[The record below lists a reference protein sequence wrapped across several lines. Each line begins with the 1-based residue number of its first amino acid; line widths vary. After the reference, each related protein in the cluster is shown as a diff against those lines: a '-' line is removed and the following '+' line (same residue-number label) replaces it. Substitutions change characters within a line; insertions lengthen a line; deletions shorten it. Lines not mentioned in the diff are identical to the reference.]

1 MESISVFSGPR
12 EDGKGCCEIVNEP
25 VNDPYHGRE
34 ATQAKHFILER
45 YLQALAFKVLTF
57 NDLTY
62 VDGFSGPWK
71 TGTEDF
77 SDSSFM
83 IAIRTLTEVQE
94 KLHRDR
100 GVRRNIRCFFS
111 EDDPGTFAKLE
122 RSVRQF
128 HKPDN
133 GFVVKT
139 FSGRFED
146 AVDDI
151 QKFIGSSFPL
161 IFIDPTGWTGYP
173 LDKIKP
179 LFVRHKCEVLINFMF
194 DHVNRFS
201 YSLDEATVRSIDPI
215 LGGSGW
221 QDRLDPDLS
230 RGRAAEKLFRET
242 LKDVGDFKYVV
253 STEIDKGAI
262 DRLHF
267 FITYG
272 TKHLEGLK
280 VFRETEYRARRL
292 HERNRANAKERKR
305 RERTGIDDLFSD
317 HQAAVKESMIDAI
330 VEEKCALAATDLM
343 ETLSR
348 RDTVRFDS
356 VVGELLER
364 HMLRETNIKDIC
376 VALVVAGQI
385 EDTWGERSRKPSRE
399 TIIRLKE
406 VSEKVTPYT

>member
-1 MESISVFSGPR
+1 MEPISALGGAGY
-12 EDGKGCCEIVNEP
+12 DGKGCRAIVNEP
-25 VNDPYHGRE
+25 VNDPYCGRE
-34 ATQAKHFILER
+34 ATQAKHFILQR

-57 NDLTY
+57 SDLTY
-62 VDGFSGPWK
+62 VDGFSRPWK
-71 TGTEDF
+71 TATEDF

-83 IAIRTLTEVQE
+83 IAIRTLMDVQK
-94 KLHRDR
+94 KLHRER
-100 GVRRNIRCFFS
+100 SIRREVRCFFS
-111 EDDPGTFAKLE
+111 EEEPETFVKLE

-128 HKPDN
+128 HNPSN
-133 GFVVKT
+133 GFSVRT
-139 FSGRFED
+139 YSGRFED
-146 AVDDI
+146 AVDEI
-151 QKFIGSSFPL
+151 QEFIGSSFPL

-173 LDKIKP
+173 LDKIRP
-179 LFVRHKCEVLINFMF
+179 LFDRHKCEVLINFMF
-194 DHVNRFS
+194 DHVNRFA
-201 YSLDEATVRSIDPI
+201 YSLDEATIRSIDPI

-221 QDRLDPDLS
+221 QDRLDLSLS

-253 STEIDKGAI
+253 STEIDKATI

-305 RERTGIDDLFSD
+305 RTRTGMEDLFSD
-317 HQAAVKESMIDAI
+317 HQEAMNDSMIDEI
-330 VEEKCALAATDLM
+330 VEEKSALASTDLIA
-343 ETLSR
+343 TLTR
-348 RDTVRFDS
+348 RDNVRFDS

-376 VALVVAGQI
+376 VALAAAGQI
-385 EDTWGERSRKPSRE
+385 ENTWGDGSRKPNRE
-399 TIIRLKE
+399 SIIRLKIM
-406 VSEKVTPYT
+406 SEDAVH

>member
-1 MESISVFSGPR
+1 MI
-12 EDGKGCCEIVNEP
+12 EP
-25 VNDPYHGRE
+25 VNDPYRGRE

-57 NDLTY
+57 SDLTY

-71 TGTEDF
+71 TETEDF
-77 SDSSFM
+77 RDSSFM
-83 IAIRTLTEVQE
+83 IAIRTLTEAQE
-94 KLHRDR
+94 KLHRER
-100 GVRRNIRCFFS
+100 GIRRKIRCFFS
-111 EDDPGTFAKLE
+111 EEDPGSFVKLE
-122 RSVRQF
+122 SSVKQF
-128 HKPDN
+128 HNPGS

-139 FSGRFED
+139 HSGRFED
-146 AVDDI
+146 AVGDI
-151 QKFIGSSFPL
+151 QEFIGSSFPL

-173 LDKIKP
+173 LDKIRP
-179 LFVRHKCEVLINFMF
+179 LFDRNKCEVLINFMF

-221 QDRLDPDLS
+221 QDRLDPALS

-242 LKDVGDFKYVV
+242 LKHVGGFKYVV
-253 STEIDKGAI
+253 STEIDKGTI

-267 FITYG
+267 FITYA

-305 RERTGIDDLFSD
+305 QARTGMEDLFSD
-317 HQAAVKESMIDAI
+317 HQAAVKESVIDEI
-330 VEEKCALAATDLM
+330 VKEKCASASTDIM
-343 ETLSR
+343 ARLSR
-348 RDTVRFDS
+348 RNKMRFES

-364 HMLRETNIKDIC
+364 YMLRETNIKDIC
-376 VALVVAGQI
+376 VALAATGQI
-385 EDTWGERSRKPSRE
+385 EDTWREQGRKPNKK
-399 TIIRLKE
+399 TIIRLKV
-406 VSEKVTPYT
+406 VSEKIET

>member
-1 MESISVFSGPR
+1 M
-12 EDGKGCCEIVNEP
+12 NET
-25 VNDPYHGRE
+25 VNDPYRGRE

-57 NDLTY
+57 SDLTY

-71 TGTEDF
+71 TETEDF

-100 GVRRNIRCFFS
+100 GTRRNIRCFFS
-111 EDDPGTFAKLE
+111 EEDAKTFVKLE
-122 RSVRQF
+122 SSVKQF
-128 HKPDN
+128 HKPGS
-133 GFVVKT
+133 GFIVKT
-139 FSGRFED
+139 YPGRFED

-151 QKFIGSSFPL
+151 QEFTGSSFPL

-179 LFVRHKCEVLINFMF
+179 LFDRNKCEVLINFMF

-253 STEIDKGAI
+253 STEIDKSTI

-267 FITYG
+267 FIAYG

-305 RERTGIDDLFSD
+305 RERTGMDDLFSD
-317 HQAAVKESMIDAI
+317 HQAAVKESMIDEI
-330 VEEKCALAATDLM
+330 VEKKCALAATDLM
-343 ETLSR
+343 AILSI
-348 RDTVRFDS
+348 RDKVRFDS

-376 VALVVAGQI
+376 VALAAAEQI

-399 TIIRLKE
+399 TIIRLKVASE
-406 VSEKVTPYT
+406 VVAP